1 MKNRDILSLVD
12 DKYIDEAN
20 PAKAKREKVKR
31 RRTAIVSLA
40 ACMFLALGLW
50 LFMPIKNFDADVSEY
65 RDSEYYRVIS
75 TINDINYAARYGR
88 YKNNFERHFLHLFNQ
103 VSEENSM
110 TNGVIPDYGDG
121 GIPDYGG
128 GMDSVEFTP
137 SEDVYQETTDNQ
149 VEGVKEGDLIK
160 RSDKYIFYY
169 DIKYKVIRVYS
180 IEGEN
185 SREISAFYIESVKP
199 GLRAT
204 SSDEMYLS
212 EDCRTL
218 TVILN
223 APFSYGE
230 YTILSLDVSDVTDIK
245 VKKTVSIKG
254 SCISSRVV
262 DGVLILV
269 SRYSVQ
275 SDVDFDNPEEYIPAV
290 DTGNGMELVSSEDI
304 LVSPNSHTLKYT
316 VVSCFTEDGLEKIG
330 TVALMSFGSIVYV
343 SRDNIYVCMNY
354 YEESILGNRTR
365 YTEIASIKYSREDL
379 KINGAVSVEGIVNNQ
394 YSMDEYGGYLRVVT
408 STAQSASLYCI
419 SLEDYK
425 IKGKVENF
433 APKGEDVKSARFK
446 ENTAY
451 VCTSIAFRDP
461 VFFFDLTDIKNITY
475 KQTDE
480 IPGFSTSLIDF
491 GEGYLLGVGAGESSS
506 SKIEIYVEEKDKIEV
521 LCNYIVPD
529 SGYIRDYKSYYINRK
544 DQLFGMMY
552 HVYGTNMSNQY
563 ILLSFDGKELSE
575 EAVVEMAEGVNNPR
589 AVIIDEFMYLF
600 GENYF
605 NVIKIN

>member
-50 LFMPIKNFDADVSEY
+50 LFMPVKNFDADVSEY

-103 VSEENSM
+103 SSEENSM
-110 TNGVIPDYGDG
+110 TNG

-128 GMDSVEFTP
+128 GMDSVEIMP

-199 GLRAT
+199 GLRAA
-204 SSDEMYLS
+204 SGDEMYLS

-223 APFSYGE
+223 VPFSYGE
-230 YTILSLDVSDVTDIK
+230 YAVLSLDVSDVTDIK
-245 VKKTVSIKG
+245 VKKTVNIKG
-254 SCISSRVV
+254 TCISSRVV

-269 SRYSVQ
+269 SKYSVQ
-275 SDVDFDNPEEYIPAV
+275 SDVDFDNPEEYVPAV

-304 LVSPNSHTLKYT
+304 MVSPNSHTLKYT

-354 YEESILGNRTR
+354 YEKNILGNRTR

-408 STAQSASLYCI
+408 STEESASLYCI

-491 GEGYLLGVGAGESSS
+491 GEGYLLGVGRDGIGA
-506 SKIEIYVEEKDKIEV
+506 SKIEIYVEGEEDIEV
-521 LCNYIVPD
+521 LCNYIVSD
-529 SGYIRDYKSYYINRK
+529 GSINSDYKSYYINRGEY
-544 DQLFGMMY
+544 LFGVHIHRYKAEDADRYM
-552 HVYGTNMSNQY
+552 
-563 ILLSFDGKELSE
+563 LLYFDGSVIKEK
-575 EAVVEMAEGVNNPR
+575 AVVYMTAGVNNPR
-589 AVIIDEFMYLF
+589 AVIIDGYMYLF
-600 GENYF
+600 GENHF
-605 NVIKIN
+605 SLTRVDG

>member
-1 MKNRDILSLVD
+1 MKNRDILSFVD
-12 DKYIDEAN
+12 DKYIDEAS

-31 RRTAIVSLA
+31 RRTAIASLA

-75 TINDINYAARYGR
+75 TINDINYAARHGGYV
-88 YKNNFERHFLHLFNQ
+88 NNFERYFLHLFNQ
-103 VSEENSM
+103 SSEENSM
-110 TNGVIPDYGDG
+110 TNG

-128 GMDSVEFTP
+128 GMDSVEIMP
-137 SEDVYQETTDNQ
+137 SEDVYHETTDNQ

-199 GLRAT
+199 GLRA
-204 SSDEMYLS
+204 SGGDEMYLS

-223 APFSYGE
+223 VPFSYGE
-230 YTILSLDVSDVTDIK
+230 YAVLSLDVSDVTDIRLK
-245 VKKTVSIKG
+245 KMVKIKG
-254 SCISSRVV
+254 TCSSSRVV

-269 SRYSVQ
+269 SKYSVQ

-290 DTGNGMELVSSEDI
+290 DTGNGMELISAEDI
-304 LVSPNSHTLKYT
+304 LVSPNLNTVRYT
-316 VVSCFTEDGLEKIG
+316 VVSCFTEQELEEIG
-330 TVALMSFGSIVYV
+330 SVALMSYGSVVYV

-354 YEESILGNRTR
+354 YEKNILGNRTR
-365 YTEIASIKYSREDL
+365 YTEIASVNYSGKAL
-379 KINGAVSVEGIVNNQ
+379 KINGSFCVKGTVNNQ